1 LEHTRR
7 KFLAQ
12 SAGAL
17 GLLFVESLTP
27 QLIAQANEHARAAV
41 STGEQTF
48 HFLTKQEAAD
58 FDAFATQIIPSDDG
72 TPGAHEAGAVYFADY
87 VLTAIN
93 PEQQHDFRGALAA
106 LKRAAVA
113 AQPGVAGFASLPV
126 DKQVAVMKTMEKPPA
141 AAAASNSIAA
151 EAGAGGKDAEAF
163 GGLRAMVLMGTFCD
177 PSLHGNRSKIGW
189 KLIGFDDQAYWAP
202 PFGYYDA
209 HPEEKA

>member
-1 LEHTRR
+1 MEHTRR

-27 QLIAQANEHARAAV
+27 QLIAQANEHARAAA

-48 HFLTKQEAAD
+48 HFLTEQEAAD

-93 PEQQHDFRGALAA
+93 PEQQKDFRGALAA

-113 AQPGVAGFASLPV
+113 EAQPGAAGFASLPS
-126 DKQVAVMKTMEKPPA
+126 T
-141 AAAASNSIAA
+141 S
-151 EAGAGGKDAEAF
+151 
-163 GGLRAMVLMGTFCD
+163 
-177 PSLHGNRSKIGW
+177 RSRS
-189 KLIGFDDQAYWAP
+189 
-202 PFGYYDA
+202 
-209 HPEEKA
+209 